1 MFELPEVET
10 FKRDL
15 EREVIGKKVKTVEAA
30 SMSLLSSYKNRKGFA
45 SSLDGVKIT
54 SVERVGLRL
63 LFHLD
68 SGEMLVAT
76 LGKTMRPQRATN
88 KAAEAD
94 GTEVTITFTQHG
106 QLRFVDT
113 KGKGD
118 LRIVAEEDIEEATAD
133 MEVVGLDPVAE
144 PLSWTHFGELLR
156 HHDMALKTLLTDE
169 KIIMGIGTMYADEIL
184 FTSGLKYDR
193 SSSSL
198 SSQEVRRLYRALVET
213 LHDAMKYRGTS
224 LEKNEYLD
232 VFGEPGTYQEHLQ
245 VFEREGELSP
255 RSRAPIMKTKFNG
268 SVTYY
273 CETQV

>member
-10 FKRDL
+10 FRRDL
-15 EREVIGKKVKTVEAA
+15 EREVIGKKVKSVDAE
-30 SMSLLSSYKNRKGFA
+30 SMSLLSSYKNRKGFTA
-45 SSLDGVKIT
+45 PLDGVKMT
-54 SVERVGLRL
+54 GVERIGLRIL
-63 LFHLD
+63 ITLD
-68 SGEMLVAT
+68 TEDVLVIDMA
-76 LGKTMRPQRATN
+76 KSMRPQRATN
-88 KAAEAD
+88 KEAVAD
-94 GTEVTITFTQHG
+94 GTEVVITFTQHG
-106 QLRFVDT
+106 QLRFVDP

-118 LRIVAEEDIEEATAD
+118 LRIIAAEDVEEATAD
-133 MEVVGLDPVAE
+133 MAVLGLDPVAE

-156 HHDMALKTLLTDE
+156 HHDTALKTFLTDE
-169 KIIMGIGTMYADEIL
+169 RIIIGIGTMYTDEIL

-224 LEKNEYLD
+224 TDKNNYLD
-232 VFGEPGTYQEHLQ
+232 LFSEPGTYQEHLQ

>member
-10 FKRDL
+10 YKRDL
-15 EREVIGKKVKTVEAA
+15 EREVIGKKVKTVDAA
-30 SMSLLSSYKNRKGFA
+30 SMSLLGSYKNRKAFTGQ
-45 SSLDGVKIT
+45 LDGVKIT
-54 SVERVGLRL
+54 EVDRVGLRL
-63 LFHLD
+63 LFGLD
-68 SGEMLVAT
+68 SGDLLVAT

-88 KAAEAD
+88 KAAQHD
-94 GTEVTITFTQHG
+94 GTEVVVTFTQHG

-118 LRIVAEEDIEEATAD
+118 LRIVAEDDIEEAMAD
-133 MEVVGLDPVAE
+133 MEIVGLDPVAE

-156 HHDMALKTLLTDE
+156 HHDMPLKTLLTDE
-169 KIIMGIGTMYADEIL
+169 KIIMGIGSMYTDEIL
-184 FTSGLKYDR
+184 FTSGLRYDR
-193 SSSSL
+193 GSSSL

-224 LEKNEYLD
+224 TDKNEYLD
-232 VFGEPGTYQEHLQ
+232 VFGEAGTYQEHLQ
-245 VFEREGELSP
+245 VFDREGELSP

-268 SVTYY
+268 AVTYY